1 MLQAMIMR
9 NDLEVVWE
17 LSSAN
22 TVLEEWRSGQFKI
35 DPKAEE
41 GDFQVRIFSFSHQM
55 KHVKKI

>member
-1 MLQAMIMR
+1 MIMR